1 MTTDTTPADGAVERA
16 VLALHSA
23 IRRRGVA
30 AMDGDQAGEVRA
42 IHNARMYV
50 VRFDGTDWLMP
61 IPGTDRHTV
70 IAHGGEEG
78 FLARWLAN
86 ELLGL
91 R

>member
-1 MTTDTTPADGAVERA
+1 MTTTSADGAVDAA

-30 AMDGDQAGEVRA
+30 AMDGDQEGEVRA
-42 IHNARMYV
+42 THAARMYV

-61 IPGTDRHTV
+61 VPGTDRLTL
-70 IAHGGEEG
+70 IAHGGEEE
-78 FLARWLAN
+78 FLGRWMAN
-86 ELLGL
+86 ELLGRL

>member
-1 MTTDTTPADGAVERA
+1 
-16 VLALHSA
+16 
-23 IRRRGVA
+23 
-30 AMDGDQAGEVRA
+30 MDGDQAGEVRA
-42 IHNARMYV
+42 VHAARQYI

-61 IPGTDRHTV
+61 VLGTDRHTV
-70 IAHGGEEG
+70 VAHGGEEE